1 MWQNFT
7 EVSAR
12 EGKFRYQ
19 YRQFSLMC
27 HSLAH
32 KRELSVLLFT
42 QCCESTATHVRRG
55 TWRGAITQEND
66 VSGVELVAEIPTSS
80 SASYSGWLN
89 SFPLAYRCCFL
100 RVWSIIEEVKPR
112 LSRNEQTPASRE
124 RMKSFFSLL
133 LVQDSIVLF

>member
-1 MWQNFT
+1 
-7 EVSAR
+7 
-12 EGKFRYQ
+12 
-19 YRQFSLMC
+19 MC

-55 TWRGAITQEND
+55 TWRGAITQKTD
-66 VSGVELVAEIPTSS
+66 LSGVELVAKIPTSS
-80 SASYSGWLN
+80 SASYSVWLS

-100 RVWSIIEEVKPR
+100 RVWSIIEEVKPC

-124 RMKSFFSLL
+124 RMKSFFLL
-133 LVQDSIVLF
+133 LLDSIVLF

>member
-12 EGKFRYQ
+12 KGKFRYQ

-42 QCCESTATHVRRG
+42 QCCESTATHGKRG
-55 TWRGAITQEND
+55 TWRGGTSRGNTYIILCKLFRM
-66 VSGVELVAEIPTSS
+66 VEFISTSLS
-80 SASYSGWLN
+80 L
-89 SFPLAYRCCFL
+89 LFL
-100 RVWSIIEEVKPR
+100 RVWSIIEEVKLR

-124 RMKSFFSLL
+124 RMKSFFLL
-133 LVQDSIVLF
+133 LLDSIVLF